1 MSAPSASEPAAPPPA
16 PEGADIPAPT
26 LPFSNLKDP
35 IMSSRIVVRCDWDK
49 AAGVYFVCGSP
60 VPGLV
65 TTAPTMPALLCKLP
79 GMIRALLGLEA
90 DAYLDIYVER
100 VAR

>member
-1 MSAPSASEPAAPPPA
+1 
-16 PEGADIPAPT
+16 
-26 LPFSNLKDP
+26 
-35 IMSSRIVVRCDWDK
+35 MSSRIVIRCDWNK

-79 GMIRALLGLEA
+79 GTIRALLGLEA